1 MSDTSD
7 INGPIPL
14 TREDLQVEPVGV
26 LDICF
31 VQLEASQ
38 RLAHGVPHAKVLLVF
53 GISRTLPGQELT
65 GNQKGLKVNFRASF
79 VLLVPKEALK
89 KRQLCIHKQFG

>member
-7 INGPIPL
+7 IHGPIPL
-14 TREDLQVEPVGV
+14 TREDLQVGPVAV

-38 RLAHGVPHAKVLLVF
+38 RLAGAVPQAQLVF
-53 GISRTLPGQELT
+53 EISRMLPGQELT
-65 GNQKGLKVNFRASF
+65 GNQKGLS
-79 VLLVPKEALK
+79 
-89 KRQLCIHKQFG
+89 QL

>member
-7 INGPIPL
+7 IRGPIPL
-14 TREDLQVEPVGV
+14 TREDLQVGPVGA

-38 RLAHGVPHAKVLLVF
+38 RMAYAVPQAKVLIVF
-53 GISRTLPGQELT
+53 GTSRTLSGQELT
-65 GNQKGLKVNFRASF
+65 GKDLS
-79 VLLVPKEALK
+79 
-89 KRQLCIHKQFG
+89 QL